1 MKYSKEK
8 IEQIFDVTVI
18 AVVGTTKFL
27 TVKKEESL
35 TINKSGHR
43 VIDTSIFYGN
53 VDVVNED
60 PMYICTNCETYLYD
74 MDENKI
80 TRLC

>member
-8 IEQIFDVTVI
+8 IEQIFNVTVI

-27 TVKKEESL
+27 TVGKDETL

-43 VIDTSIFYGN
+43 VIDTTIFYGN
-53 VDVVNED
+53 VDVINGEPV
-60 PMYICTNCETYLYD
+60 YTCTNCETYWYD
-74 MDENKI
+74 MDENKVN
-80 TRLC
+80 RLC

>member
-8 IEQIFDVTVI
+8 IEQIFNVKVI

-27 TVKKEESL
+27 TVKKEELL
-35 TINKSGHR
+35 TIKKDGHR
-43 VIDTSIFYGN
+43 IIDTSIFYGN
-53 VDVVNED
+53 VDVINEE
-60 PMYICTNCETYLYD
+60 PVYTCTSCETYWYD
-74 MDENKI
+74 MDDNKI